1 MSNHDER
8 VKEIERNAMVRAL
21 TRRVKELAMENE
33 SLQRDL
39 ANAANALAT
48 LDAK

>member
-1 MSNHDER
+1 MS
-8 VKEIERNAMVRAL
+8 KERNAMIVAL
-21 TRRVKELAMENE
+21 TRRVKELEMENKA
-33 SLQRDL
+33 LLIDL